1 MTLRAIGRI
10 VHTLTTDTYT
20 VDELARAA
28 GVTTTTIRLYQGKGL
43 LPGPELR
50 GRVGHYGAAHLARL
64 RLIGALQ
71 ERGFSLAAIRSLVD
85 TWERGATLRDVLG
98 LEEQLAGPAEEP
110 VVLDGDAF
118 AALFPSGVVDPA
130 LARRAVELGLV
141 ELRGAEVVVRRP
153 RFLRIGQELVDLGLS
168 MEEVLDEYAHL
179 RDVAEQV
186 ARRFADLFER
196 RFWAPAAAEGL
207 SEERIVELTATLAR
221 LRSLASS
228 IVEAT
233 VADAVD
239 RVAGDRLAEQ
249 ARKRT

>member
-1 MTLRAIGRI
+1 MYTHN
-10 VHTLTTDTYT
+10 VDYT
-20 VDELARAA
+20 VDELARVG

-43 LPGPELR
+43 LPGPQLR
-50 GRVGHYGAAHLARL
+50 GRVGYYGPAHVARF

-98 LEEQLAGPAEEP
+98 LEEQLAGTAEEP
-110 VVLDGDAF
+110 VVLDADAF
-118 AALFPSGVVDPA
+118 AALFPAGVVDPA

-141 ELRGAEVVVRRP
+141 ELRGAEVVVPRP
-153 RFLRIGQELVDLGLS
+153 RFLRIGQELVDLGLT
-168 MEEVLDEYAHL
+168 MEEVLEEYAHL
-179 RDVAEQV
+179 RKVADEV
-186 ARRFADLFER
+186 AGRFADLFER
-196 RFWAPAAAEGL
+196 RFWAPAAEHGIAED
-207 SEERIVELTATLAR
+207 RVVELTATLAR

-233 VADAVD
+233 VADAID
-239 RVAGDRLAEQ
+239 RVASDRLAEQ